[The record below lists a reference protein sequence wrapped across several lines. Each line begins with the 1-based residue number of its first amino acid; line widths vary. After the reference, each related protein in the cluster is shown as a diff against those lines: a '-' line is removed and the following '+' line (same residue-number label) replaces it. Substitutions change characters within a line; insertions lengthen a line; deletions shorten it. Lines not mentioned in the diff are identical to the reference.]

1 MGDTGQGAAQGAAPG
16 QQTPASY
23 VPQPPVPA
31 RPVDAPNAPPPAPAP
46 PADGRAES
54 GAGGTGNRPSAA
66 SDFVNRLLRRG
77 GVRSEAEPEPE
88 PPREEPASRPE
99 RQPDGATHGATPP
112 PGQPPRLS
120 ERAGAVAQQLA
131 GLTGDEL
138 DALAQAD
145 GPFSRAVQSEIDR
158 RTARAN
164 RERDEQGRFV
174 RQQRVQ
180 ELRQQAQATRQ
191 QARQTR
197 QQDAYRGGD
206 LDEAAD
212 QLEDQAL
219 ALQQQETFVR
229 GLVEAYDRVSLDP
242 IVQALPEADR
252 APILAAVPDGLEG
265 RLELVRAALKRLEQH
280 WRADEARKLRGAPQR
295 KRENAVR
302 RAAAVEDDGEPELVS
317 GIGRGRRDGP
327 SMNDWLRHE
336 LTRR

>member
-1 MGDTGQGAAQGAAPG
+1 MGDTGQAGQPGGAAQSGAPG
-16 QQTPASY
+16 QQLPADYTPR
-23 VPQPPVPA
+23 PPPGRPVPG
-31 RPVDAPNAPPPAPAP
+31 APAGSPDPPPPPAGA
-46 PADGRAES
+46 RAES
-54 GAGGTGNRPSAA
+54 GAEGPGARGSAA
-66 SDFVNRLLRRG
+66 SDFFNRILRRA
-77 GVRSEAEPEPE
+77 GVRSEAEAGPAPDGG
-88 PPREEPASRPE
+88 EPASRP
-99 RQPDGATHGATPP
+99 DATPGEP
-112 PGQPPRLS
+112 PPAAAQGPPAPPRAALS
-120 ERAGAVAQQLA
+120 ERAGAIARQLA
-131 GLTGDEL
+131 GLSGDEL

-180 ELRQQAQATRQ
+180 ELRG
-191 QARQTR
+191 QARQARAT
-197 QQDAYRGGD
+197 DVYK
-206 LDEAAD
+206 AAE
-212 QLEDQAL
+212 LEDQADQI
-219 ALQQQETFVR
+219 AQQEAFVR
-229 GLVEAYDRVSLDP
+229 GLVEHYDRVSIDP

-252 APILAAVPDGLEG
+252 APLLSAVPDGLEG

-327 SMNDWLRHE
+327 SMNDWLRSE